1 MIYNSTLKNLES
13 AATYVNEI
21 SKGLKDINDKHLIF
35 RVADFQEKKPDE
47 AIPKLLN

>member
-21 SKGLKDINDKHLIF
+21 KQKVKGLNYEKHLLF
-35 RVADFQEKKPDE
+35 RIADYQESDDIK
-47 AIPKLLN
+47 AKLLG